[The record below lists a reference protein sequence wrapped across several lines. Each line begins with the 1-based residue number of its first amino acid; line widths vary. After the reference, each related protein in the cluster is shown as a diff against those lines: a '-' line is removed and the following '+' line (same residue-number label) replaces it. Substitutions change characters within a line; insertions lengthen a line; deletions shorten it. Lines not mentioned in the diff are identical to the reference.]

1 MRSMKSRRT
10 ANSRSLNLRVPPSPP
25 VLADCKQ
32 LAPTWQELATELA
45 DSNIRVAKVNGPEC
59 RTLVKRLDVKAYPS
73 IFYLRDGEMRE
84 YTAARTLSA
93 LANFGRSGWRS
104 VKPVPFWKAPNNW
117 FGRAC
122 GVALAAPGVA
132 AEMVEW
138 SKKTYGVSDVVVLFV
153 AFAVPTTVGM
163 LAIALVDHLVVRQ
176 ATMESANARRRD
188 ERERAARA
196 REREEAAA
204 GGDGGWEGGGG
215 RDAAPHLHPHPHY
228 E

>member
-32 LAPTWQELATELA
+32 LAQTWQELATELA

-59 RTLVKRLDVKAYPS
+59 RTLAKRLDVKAYPS

-104 VKPVPFWKAPNNW
+104 VKPVPFWRAPNNW
-117 FGRAC
+117 F
-122 GVALAAPGVA
+122 
-132 AEMVEW
+132 
-138 SKKTYGVSDVVVLFV
+138 
-153 AFAVPTTVGM
+153 
-163 LAIALVDHLVVRQ
+163 
-176 ATMESANARRRD
+176 
-188 ERERAARA
+188 
-196 REREEAAA
+196 
-204 GGDGGWEGGGG
+204 
-215 RDAAPHLHPHPHY
+215 
-228 E
+228 